1 MFGFYEL
8 IFNFVAGRIDVI
20 RHHEIVFTGFFGFGK
35 AFAEVLYA
43 TFECIDVGLSG
54 SFLFTFAS
62 GFSVTVFLSALI
74 FVLFFHSL
82 YGSFIDTVFFESS
95 RHRYQAV
102 HNLSGEAAQFASL
115 CTQHFGVV
123 GSHHEEF
130 LAAAT
135 VALSVD
141 DILAEG
147 DSLVGKT
154 VTASRHSLTMQ
165 KRNRRI

>member
-8 IFNFVAGRIDVI
+8 IFNFVAGRVDVI

-35 AFAEVLYA
+35 AFSEVPYA

-95 RHRYQAV
+95 RHRYEAV
-102 HNLSGEAAQFASL
+102 HNLSGCLLYTSDAADEL
-115 CTQHFGVV
+115 
-123 GSHHEEF
+123 
-130 LAAAT
+130 
-135 VALSVD
+135 
-141 DILAEG
+141 
-147 DSLVGKT
+147 
-154 VTASRHSLTMQ
+154 
-165 KRNRRI
+165 

>member
-35 AFAEVLYA
+35 AFSEVPYA

-95 RHRYQAV
+95 RHRYETV

-115 CTQHFGVV
+115 CTCLLYT
-123 GSHHEEF
+123 SD
-130 LAAAT
+130 AADE
-135 VALSVD
+135 L
-141 DILAEG
+141 
-147 DSLVGKT
+147 
-154 VTASRHSLTMQ
+154 
-165 KRNRRI
+165 

>member
-102 HNLSGEAAQFASL
+102 HNLSGESAQFSSL

-130 LAAAT
+130 LAAVFTDMGAHT
-135 VALSVD
+135 LYGNGFSHEAVPF
-141 DILAEG
+141 G
-147 DSLVGKT
+147 
-154 VTASRHSLTMQ
+154 
-165 KRNRRI
+165 